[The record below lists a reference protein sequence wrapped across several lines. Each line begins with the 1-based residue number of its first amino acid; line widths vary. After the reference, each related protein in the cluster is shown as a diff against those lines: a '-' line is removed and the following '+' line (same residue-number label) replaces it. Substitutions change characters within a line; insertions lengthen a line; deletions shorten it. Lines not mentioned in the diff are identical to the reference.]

1 MSPQLATHATLLAAI
16 VCEVIATS
24 LLKTTEQFTRVVPTV
39 LMAVFYLLSFY
50 FLSHAIR
57 TIPVGVA
64 YAIWSALGIVLIS
77 GVGFFLFK
85 QALDLPALIGIAFI
99 VAGVVIINL
108 FSKTM
113 AH

>member
-24 LLKTTEQFTRVVPTV
+24 LLKTTDQFTRLVPTV
-39 LMAVFYLLSFY
+39 LMALFYLLSFY

-85 QALDLPALIGIAFI
+85 QALDLPALIGIGLI
-99 VAGVVIINL
+99 VTGVIVINL
-108 FSKTM
+108 FSNTM